1 MKKLHYTILLLL
13 PVLVCCKKFLDAKS
27 DSSIAIA
34 ETLADQQAL
43 LDHYQVLNQADGN
56 AAEISATDFYL
67 TDADFSSRL
76 ENERNMYTWQRGN
89 IFLPELNEW
98 SNNYRAVYR
107 ANSVIENL
115 GKIVRTGANAS
126 QWDNVNG
133 QAYFYRAK
141 NTLKSLFVWAPAY
154 DAGSAATDLGVP
166 LRTGSDFN
174 VPSKRASVAEG
185 YAQVVDDLKTAAR
198 CLPVN
203 AVHVMRPSRA
213 AAFGLLSRALLSMRE
228 YGQAALY
235 ADSALMLKSDL
246 MDFNTLNAAA
256 ALPIPQF
263 NVEVL
268 HDSYFTG
275 VPLSNVRAKTDPGLF
290 ALYDQNDLRRT
301 IFFNDN
307 KNGTYGFKGSYEGFT
322 TFFAGVA
329 VDEILLIRAECYARL
344 KRLPEA
350 LADLNRLLRNR
361 YKKGT
366 YTDRI
371 VNDQKLFTEMV
382 LTERRKELLMR
393 GLRWMDI
400 KRLNKEGAGISL
412 KRTVNGVGYALAP
425 GSNGFVLPIPELV
438 IQASGMEQNPL

>member
-1 MKKLHYTILLLL
+1 MKKILYIILPLL
-13 PVLVCCKKFLDAKS
+13 PVLVSCKKFLDAKS
-27 DSSIAIA
+27 DRSIAIA
-34 ETLADQQAL
+34 ETLSDQQAL

-67 TDADFSSRL
+67 TDADFASRL
-76 ENERNMYTWQRGN
+76 ENERNMYTWQRSN

-98 SNNYRAVYR
+98 ANNYRAVYR

-115 GKIVRTGANAS
+115 GKIGRSDANAQ

-133 QAYFYRAK
+133 QACFYRAK
-141 NTLKSLFVWAPAY
+141 NILKSLFVWAPAY
-154 DAGSAATDLGVP
+154 DVGSAATDLGVP

-185 YAQVVDDLKTAAR
+185 YAMVVSDLKTAVR
-198 CLPVN
+198 CLPPV

-228 YGQAALY
+228 YAQAALY
-235 ADSALMLKSDL
+235 ADSALRLKSDL
-246 MDFNTLNAAA
+246 MDFNTLNAAL

-263 NVEVL
+263 NAEVL

-275 VPLSNVRAKTDPGLF
+275 VPLSNVRAKIDPQLF
-290 ALYDQNDLRRT
+290 LLYEPNDLRKT
-301 IFFNDN
+301 VFFNDN

-329 VDEILLIRAECYARL
+329 VDEVLLVRAECYARL
-344 KRLPEA
+344 NRLPEA

-361 YKKGT
+361 HKKGT
-366 YTDRI
+366 FTDKAAD
-371 VNDQKLFTEMV
+371 DQKAVLEMV

-412 KRTVNGVGYALAP
+412 KRTVNGVDYMVAP
-425 GSNGFVLPIPELV
+425 NSSGFVLPIPELV
-438 IQASGMEQNPL
+438 IQASGMEQNP